1 MLVCGL
7 EDNNANK
14 PSTNNISIAYDN
26 NAVVIIFINILILLV
41 LFVNEIHYNLHHYIL
56 LLSAALCNHQSKCN
70 EGVVGNAFV
79 SIFGI

>member
-26 NAVVIIFINILILLV
+26 NAVAIIFINILILLV

-56 LLSAALCNHQSKCN
+56 LLSAALCNHQ
-70 EGVVGNAFV
+70 G
-79 SIFGI
+79 

>member
-14 PSTNNISIAYDN
+14 PSANNISIAYDN
-26 NAVVIIFINILILLV
+26 NAVAIIFINILILLV

-56 LLSAALCNHQSKCN
+56 LLCTALCNHQ
-70 EGVVGNAFV
+70 G
-79 SIFGI
+79 